1 MEHVSWA
8 GLIGAIVGTIVAGVN
23 YHLFIGIVER
33 SLREQGQTQTAEERD
48 AMDIKLSL
56 VRRIVL
62 TVDLFVFA
70 AVGYWIGQTFW
81 G

>member
-1 MEHVSWA
+1 MENISWA

-33 SLREQGQTQTAEERD
+33 SIREQGQTQTAEERD

-70 AVGYWIGQTFW
+70 AVGYWIGQTWW